1 VSVPDDE
8 GAEVAEVAER
18 QITWGMGDALLGML
32 LSLVLS
38 TLGLAVLLA
47 LNDEQQVDDLPFWT
61 VPVANI
67 PLWLGLLL
75 PVWWSSTRKGLGS
88 LRADFGFEM
97 RPRDIPIGLG
107 AGVAAQIA
115 IGLVSTWLYDLLGI
129 DTDKLGET
137 AEELADSAVG
147 PGNVLLLVLV
157 VVVGAPIVEELF
169 YRGLWM
175 RSIERRTGSPAIALV
190 VSSLIFGIAHFQ
202 PFDLV
207 ALAPA
212 GLVFGWLAMRSGRLG
227 PAIWAHV
234 GFNGLAVVALLAG

>member
-1 VSVPDDE
+1 VSVPDVE
-8 GAEVAEVAER
+8 PAER
-18 QITWGMGDALLGML
+18 QIRWGMGDALLGMV

-38 TLGLAVLLA
+38 TLGLGVILAVIDVELV
-47 LNDEQQVDDLPFWT
+47 EDLPLWAIT
-61 VPVANI
+61 IAEI
-67 PLWLGLLL
+67 PLWLGLLA
-75 PVWWSSTRKGLGS
+75 PVWWASARKGLGS
-88 LRADFGFEM
+88 LRADFGLEM

-107 AGVAAQIA
+107 AGVGAQIVL
-115 IGLVSTWLYDLLGI
+115 GLVSTWIYELLGV

-137 AEELADSAVG
+137 AEELADRAVG
-147 PGNVLLLVLV
+147 PGNVVLLVLV

-175 RSIERRTGSPAIALV
+175 RSLERRFGSPIIALV

-202 PFDLV
+202 PFDLI

-212 GLVFGWLAMRSGRLG
+212 GLVFGWLALRYGRLG

-234 GFNGLAVVALLAG
+234 GFNALAVVALLAG

>member
-1 VSVPDDE
+1 VPDDE
-8 GAEVAEVAER
+8 GAEPAER
-18 QITWGMGDALLGML
+18 QIRWGMGDAVLGMV

-38 TLGLAVLLA
+38 TLSIGVLAAIL
-47 LNDEQQVDDLPFWT
+47 DETFEDLPFWT

-67 PLWLGLLL
+67 PLWIGLLL
-75 PVWWSSTRKGLGS
+75 PVWWGSSRKGLGS

-107 AGVAAQIA
+107 AGVAAQIVL
-115 IGLVSTWLYDLLGI
+115 GLASTWLYDLLGL

-147 PGNVLLLVLV
+147 AGNVVLLVLV

-175 RSIERRTGSPAIALV
+175 RSIERRTGRPWVALV
-190 VSSLIFGIAHFQ
+190 GSSLIFGIAHFQ

-212 GLVFGWLAMRSGRLG
+212 GLVFGWLAQRSGRLG

-234 GFNGLAVVALLAG
+234 GFNALAVVALLAG

>member
-1 VSVPDDE
+1 VSVPDVE
-8 GAEVAEVAER
+8 PAER
-18 QITWGMGDALLGML
+18 QIRWGMGDALLGMV

-38 TLGLAVLLA
+38 TLGLGVILAVIDVELV
-47 LNDEQQVDDLPFWT
+47 EDLPLWAIT
-61 VPVANI
+61 IAEI
-67 PLWLGLLL
+67 PLWLGLLA
-75 PVWWSSTRKGLGS
+75 PVWWASARKGLGS
-88 LRADFGFEM
+88 LRADFGLEM

-107 AGVAAQIA
+107 AGVGAQIVL
-115 IGLVSTWLYDLLGI
+115 GLVSTWIYDLLGV

-137 AEELADSAVG
+137 AEELADRAVG
-147 PGNVLLLVLV
+147 PGNVVLLVLV

-175 RSIERRTGSPAIALV
+175 RSLERRFGSPIIALV

-202 PFDLV
+202 PFDLI

-212 GLVFGWLAMRSGRLG
+212 GLVFGWLALRYGRLG

-234 GFNGLAVVALLAG
+234 GFNALAVVALLAG